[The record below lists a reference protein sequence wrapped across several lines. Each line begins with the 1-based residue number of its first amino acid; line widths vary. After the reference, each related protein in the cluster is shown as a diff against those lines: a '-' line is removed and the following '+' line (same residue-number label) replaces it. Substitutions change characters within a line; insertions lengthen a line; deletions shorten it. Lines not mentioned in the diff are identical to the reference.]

1 MPARI
6 WTVAKHELRGYFD
19 QPTAYVLAVAF
30 LAISLFLLFRTL
42 YASGVASLRPL
53 FDLLPLLFA
62 IFIPAVTMRS
72 LAEERRARTLEW
84 LMAQPLTESEV
95 VQGKFLG
102 DWLFVLIVL
111 AGTVPTAVGVLL
123 ASSADP
129 GIVLAQYV
137 GAAFLAAQFV
147 ALGVWASSVTRNQI
161 TAFIVGA
168 GLCFL
173 LFLVG
178 LPVVQIGLPPVL
190 ANPLARLSVV
200 SHFENVARGVVDLRD
215 ALYFVS
221 TTVLFLVLATGAVA
235 RERLSRARSDRRRL
249 RVGAAVVAVLVLV
262 VNLLGGY
269 VRGRLDLTAN
279 NVYTLADG
287 TREILGELDDL
298 VRVTLFASDELP
310 SEIQLQLRDVRDLLA
325 DMRGAS
331 NGNLEVRIVDPDD
344 DEDAASE
351 ASSFGIFP
359 LEFQV
364 LRDDEFQ
371 VRRGYYGIAVTYA
384 EAQEVIPVIERVG
397 DLELRLVSAIA
408 GMTTQEKRTVT
419 FVQGAGAKSPYTIS
433 GLPESLTDRYDLQTV
448 DPATDSLAQLSPD
461 SVSVLVVAAPNATLD
476 PITVSLVESYADAG
490 GATLLLVE
498 PVQIDPQS
506 PMPIPVTS
514 GLEPLLEARGVS
526 LAGGLVYDLASSERV
541 SMGTRG
547 IFNLISAYPLW
558 PIVLP
563 AEDHP
568 TTRGLSAMSMG
579 WAGALEVSDS
589 ARVVPI
595 WQTTEA
601 GGIQDPGSPI
611 MPGQDWDRPPDQLG
625 VRTVAVAIEADEEQ
639 PGSLG
644 RMVVVA
650 DGSFTDAQF
659 VQNNPSNLAFLANA
673 IDWLAQ
679 DEALMSIRAKDL
691 SPPMLVFASDVSQ
704 GFLKWGNLVGAPL
717 VFAVLGL
724 LWISGRRKRAEAR
737 WSEVAG

>member
-102 DWLFVLIVL
+102 DWLFVMIVL

-408 GMTTQEKRTVT
+408 GMTNEEKRTVT

-717 VFAVLGL
+717 VFAILGL